1 MILSIKDETLSAG
14 VFNELFI
21 DFDRNEITVKDLI
34 IERVIH
40 EVEAYNNST
49 EEYFKGLVKP
59 TDAEVT
65 INGYRR
71 QGKKQIDPEQQIY
84 IALNAF
90 SQNGYFILINDLQA
104 ESLDQKIQIT
114 TETCVR
120 FIKIV
125 PLIGG

>member
-1 MILSIKDETLSAG
+1 MLLSIKDETLTAG
-14 VFNELFI
+14 ALNELFI
-21 DFDRNEITVKDLI
+21 DFDSNEITVKDLI
-34 IERVIH
+34 VERVIH
-40 EVEAYNNST
+40 EVDAYNNST
-49 EEYFKGLVKP
+49 EKYFKGLVTP

-65 INGYRR
+65 INGYRL

-104 ESLDQKIQIT
+104 ESLDQKILIT
-114 TETCVR
+114 TETSVR
-120 FIKIV
+120 FIKLL